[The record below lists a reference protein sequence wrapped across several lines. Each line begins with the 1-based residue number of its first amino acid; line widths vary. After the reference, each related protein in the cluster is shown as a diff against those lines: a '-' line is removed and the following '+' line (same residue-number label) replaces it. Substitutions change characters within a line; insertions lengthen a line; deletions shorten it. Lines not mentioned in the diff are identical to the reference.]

1 MRNTAKITTA
11 VLAAGALT
19 LGLSACGSDKDSA
32 SDTSGPLVVAA
43 TPVPHAEILNYVKDN
58 LAKKEGLDLEVKEF
72 TDYVT
77 PNTATE
83 DGSVGANYF
92 QTEPYLAD
100 FNKKNGTHLKS
111 VASVHLEPL
120 GLYSKKADKV
130 GDLKNGATVALPNDT
145 VTEARA
151 LQLLASEGLLTLKD
165 GVGNSATTADI
176 TENPKDLEFK
186 EAQAAQ
192 TPRALNDVDA
202 AVINGNFALDAD
214 LKPAKDALVLESA
227 DDNPNV
233 NLLVVKE
240 GQEDDP
246 RVKKLAKLLT
256 SPEVKKFIEDNY
268 AGSVLPSFFPSVR
281 LLPVPSDR
289 FRSPRPEPP
298 TYRVR
303 SVLTGGPGGVV
314 ECFHAACWAVR
325 AVPDGHPD
333 FGAAH
338 DEHLPQHLHQ
348 HGAVGAAPP
357 RRGRRPRAGRDDE
370 RRAGRRLDPRP
381 PALHRGRRRHL
392 DR

>member
-1 MRNTAKITTA
+1 MRNTAKFTTA

-19 LGLSACGSDKDSA
+19 LGLTACGSDKDSA

-43 TPVPHAEILNYVKDN
+43 TPVPHAEILTYVKDN

-92 QTEPYLAD
+92 QTEPYLTD

-130 GDLKNGATVALPNDT
+130 GDLKNGATIALPNDT

-165 GVGNSATTADI
+165 GAGNSATTADI
-176 TENPKDLEFK
+176 TKNPKDLEFK
-186 EAQAAQ
+186 ELEAAQ
-192 TPRALNDVDA
+192 TPRSLNDVDA
-202 AVINGNFALDAD
+202 AVINGNYALEAD

-227 DDNPNV
+227 ENNPNV

-268 AGSVLPSFFPSVR
+268 AGSVLPSF
-281 LLPVPSDR
+281 
-289 FRSPRPEPP
+289 
-298 TYRVR
+298 
-303 SVLTGGPGGVV
+303 
-314 ECFHAACWAVR
+314 
-325 AVPDGHPD
+325 
-333 FGAAH
+333 
-338 DEHLPQHLHQ
+338 
-348 HGAVGAAPP
+348 
-357 RRGRRPRAGRDDE
+357 
-370 RRAGRRLDPRP
+370 
-381 PALHRGRRRHL
+381 
-392 DR
+392 